1 MKGLQPKCLTLDLS
15 VEIFRQES
23 SDWCCHAMRL
33 TNPCRFDGLKV
44 LSQPRDSRPL
54 EVEG

>member
-23 SDWCCHAMRL
+23 TDWCRHAMRL
-33 TNPCRFDGLKV
+33 TNRCRFDGLRI
-44 LSQPRDSRPL
+44 LSLPRDR
-54 EVEG
+54 

>member
-1 MKGLQPKCLTLDLS
+1 VKGLQPKSLTVDLS

-33 TNPCRFDGLKV
+33 TNRSRFDGLKV